1 MPIYEYKCNNCNK
14 KFEFFHKSINSE
26 EQVSC
31 PQCNSLE
38 IKKVF
43 SKFAATVGE
52 SSSYSSYQ
60 PSSDI
65 SSSCGCSGGVCNL
78 N

>member
-14 KFEFFHKSINSE
+14 KFEYFHKSIKSE
-26 EQVSC
+26 EHVTC
-31 PQCNSLE
+31 PQCNSSE

-43 SKFAATVGE
+43 SKFAASVGGTD
-52 SSSYSSYQ
+52 SFDSYQ
-60 PSSDI
+60 PSCN
-65 SSSCGCSGGVCNL
+65 SSAPGGCSGGMCNL

>member
-14 KFEFFHKSINSE
+14 KFEYFHKSIKSE
-26 EQVSC
+26 EHVIC
-31 PQCNSLE
+31 PQCNSSE

-43 SKFAATVGE
+43 SKFAASVSE
-52 SSSYSSYQ
+52 SNSYNSYQ
-60 PSSDI
+60 PSCD
-65 SSSCGCSGGVCNL
+65 SSSSGCCSGGMCNL